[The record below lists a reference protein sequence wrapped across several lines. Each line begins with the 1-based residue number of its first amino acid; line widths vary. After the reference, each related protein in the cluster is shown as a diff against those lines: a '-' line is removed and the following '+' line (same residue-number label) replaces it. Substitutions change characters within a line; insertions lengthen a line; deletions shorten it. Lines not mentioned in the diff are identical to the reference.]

1 MSISLSP
8 KTFWQ
13 RIPYYPLGKTPNDL
27 PAKTYHLEMPK
38 RAIMSM
44 SGYSPHDLNDW
55 KVTNRQVEKWI
66 VELLAC
72 LRHLCDHR
80 GYAYDSLNQRSYLE
94 YIGQRKECNGEAAPG
109 MMKPEISRNPGA

>member
-1 MSISLSP
+1 MNISQSP

-13 RIPYYPLGKTPNDL
+13 HIPYYPLGKTPNDL
-27 PAKTYHLEMPK
+27 PAKTYRLVMAK

-55 KVTNRQVEKWI
+55 KVTDREVEKWI

-72 LRHLCDHR
+72 LRHLCDHLE
-80 GYAYDSLNQRSYLE
+80 YSYDSLSQRSCLQF
-94 YIGQRKECNGEAAPG
+94 IDQHKEHVAEAAQ
-109 MMKPEISRNPGA
+109 A